1 MPVSKAIMMVK
12 LFILAILNMTS
23 EEQQRLARIA
33 HYRVMAAMPNL
44 VIPTPSVRVNR
55 KTRRQARNAD
65 NAASVVAARGF
76 DRGAANAWKARN
88 NRHLPRVA
96 VRV

>member
-1 MPVSKAIMMVK
+1 MNP
-12 LFILAILNMTS
+12 
-23 EEQQRLARIA
+23 EEQARLARIA
-33 HYRVMAAMPNL
+33 HYRAMAALPNL
-44 VIPTPSVRVNR
+44 QVAAPVIKVNR

-65 NAASVVAARGF
+65 NAGNVVAKRGF
-76 DRGAANAWKARN
+76 DRGAASAWKARN